1 MTIDPR
7 DFYNHLATSN
17 VATPP
22 SPAQVQF
29 RTVELSAAWTML
41 QDWLRV
47 GIEAKE
53 KELASYMEAFQKSP
67 DYRHDALVKHKV
79 SIDNLSVAVYLLK
92 EIEAKVLSFHKEEES
107 K

>member
-1 MTIDPR
+1 MAIDYQDYQRFLKTAPGS
-7 DFYNHLATSN
+7 DLNPITHP
-17 VATPP
+17 V
-22 SPAQVQF
+22 QVQY
-29 RTVELSAAWTML
+29 RTVELSAAWTLL

-79 SIDNLSVAVYLLK
+79 SIDNL
-92 EIEAKVLSFHKEEES
+92 IICQ
-107 K
+107 